1 MRTHLRFALPLL
13 AVACVALLGSSR
25 ASSGAFAGGN
35 GKLAWSSGGSLEVGN
50 ADGSAG
56 TVAASGSHPSWN
68 GEGTQVAFDD
78 SGSVKVLTV
87 GSASV
92 SSAIA
97 TGTDPSFSLDG
108 STIVYVGADGNIH
121 SVPAGGGSSTNLSNT
136 SAADS
141 APAFSPDGSKIAFA
155 RTPAGGKS
163 SIWVMN
169 ADGTGQT
176 QLTSSGADDTNPTWS
191 PSGSTIAFQSN
202 RDGFAQ
208 VYAVSASGGTQTRLT
223 NDTSADT
230 APAYTPDGSAIV
242 FSAAG
247 TLATIPAAG
256 GTATSLGVAGTQ
268 PDEQPTVVAG
278 TPLISG
284 ATTQGS
290 TLTASPG
297 SWTGVNLTFTYQ
309 WQRCDAT
316 NFCLDVGTGSTYTV
330 AAGDVGQQLQVVVT
344 GSNGASSAVATS
356 PRTATIGGGPGPVN
370 TALPTITL
378 PTGFDAPQVG
388 LFLSA
393 TTGTWSGDQPI
404 TFKYQWT
411 KCDDTVATKPC
422 FDIPGATF
430 SFFTPTID
438 LAHWDISV
446 TVTATNAAGSTYV
459 RALPTKPVTG
469 AAPSNHGSPR
479 ITGDNFV
486 KSTLVSDNG
495 IWQGLQPITYAFQ
508 WKRCDAFGN
517 LESCAAI
524 PGATTNTYVLQ
535 DADLDKTIRVFVTA
549 TNAIAS
555 VTQFSNHTFPTLPER
570 HFAPQSVQ
578 NPVVTG
584 TPRPGFLL
592 RTTAGTW
599 SGDQPIKVV
608 YQWQRCDATG
618 AGCKP
623 IAGATRNRYTVRR
636 ADLGSTL
643 GSKVT
648 ATNAY
653 GTTDA
658 ESSDV
663 TDPVMSSPKLPKGRR
678 IVGTNKS
685 DYIAGGGGND
695 VLLGRGGNDTIKGGN
710 GRDYIDGGPGNDI
723 LDGGPRSDKIFGG
736 PGSDTIYAADGA
748 VDVIDCGPG
757 NDRAV
762 VDADDKTTGCES
774 VTIKSTDSSG
784 TTSP

>member
-1 MRTHLRFALPLL
+1 MRTYPRFAVPFL
-13 AVACVALLGSSR
+13 AVACVALLGSPR
-25 ASSGAFAGGN
+25 ASSGAFAGGD

-50 ADGSAG
+50 ADGSSASSPAG
-56 TVAASGSHPSWN
+56 GFHPSWN
-68 GEGTQVAFDD
+68 GEGTEVAFDD
-78 SGSVKVLTV
+78 GTSVKVLTV
-87 GSASV
+87 GSGSV
-92 SSAIA
+92 SAAIA
-97 TGTDPSFSLDG
+97 TGTDPSFSPDG
-108 STIVYVGADGNIH
+108 ATIAYVDAGGNIE
-121 SVPAGGGSSTNLSNT
+121 SVPAGGGSSANLSNT
-136 SAADS
+136 SASDS

-155 RTPAGGKS
+155 RKPSGGTS

-176 QLTSSGADDTNPTWS
+176 QLTSSGANDTSPTWS
-191 PSGSTIAFQSN
+191 PGGSTIAFQSD

-208 VYAVSASGGTQTRLT
+208 IYSVSASGGTQTRLT
-223 NDTSADT
+223 NDTNADA
-230 APAYTPDGSAIV
+230 APAYTPDGTKIV
-242 FSAAG
+242 FSDAG
-247 TLATIPAAG
+247 TLATIPAG
-256 GTATSLGVAGTQ
+256 GGSATSLGVGGTQ

-278 TPLISG
+278 TPVISG
-284 ATTQGS
+284 STTQGS
-290 TLTASPG
+290 ALTASPG

-316 NFCLDVGTGSTYTV
+316 NFCVDVGTGPTYTLV
-330 AAGDVGQQLQVVVT
+330 AADVGQQLQVVVT
-344 GSNGASSAVATS
+344 GSNGASSDVGTS
-356 PRTATIGGGPGPVN
+356 PRTDTIGGGPGPVN
-370 TALPTITL
+370 TALPKITL
-378 PTGFDAPQVG
+378 PIGFDAPQVG
-388 LFLSA
+388 MFLSA
-393 TTGTWSGDQPI
+393 TTGTWSGVQPI

-411 KCDDTVATKPC
+411 KCDNTVATKPC

-446 TVTATNAAGSTYV
+446 TITATNPAGSTYV

-469 AAPSNHGSPR
+469 AAPENHGSPR
-479 ITGDNFV
+479 ITGDNYV
-486 KSTLVSDNG
+486 GSTLVSDTG
-495 IWQGLQPITYAFQ
+495 IWRGLLPITYAFQ

-517 LESCAAI
+517 LDSCVAI

-535 DADLDKTIRVFVTA
+535 QADLNLTIRVFVTA
-549 TNAIAS
+549 TNGIAS

-570 HFAPQSVQ
+570 HFAPQSVDD
-578 NPVVTG
+578 PVVTG

-599 SGDQPIKVV
+599 SGDQPIKVA

-618 AGCKP
+618 QDCKP
-623 IAGATRNRYTVRR
+623 IRRATRNRYTVTR
-636 ADLGSTL
+636 ADLGSTI
-643 GSKVT
+643 GAKVT

-653 GTTDA
+653 GVSTA
-658 ESSDV
+658 ESADV
-663 TDPVMSSPKLPKGRR
+663 TDPVTSSPKLPKGRR
-678 IVGTNKS
+678 IVGTNHA

-710 GRDYIDGGPGNDI
+710 GRDYIDGGPGNDV
-723 LDGGPRSDKIFGG
+723 LDGGPRSDRIFGG

-774 VTIKSTDSSG
+774 ISIKSPDSAG
-784 TTSP
+784 ATSP